1 MTVVDFKPK
10 ATKRRK
16 VTQEEALAAFLAE
29 KPRTMLLV
37 GTTGDDLIVF
47 TGGQQSSEVLWL
59 LELAKKALFEGE
71 FESAN

>member
-1 MTVVDFKPK
+1 MTVVDFRPK
-10 ATKRRK
+10 GVCARK
-16 VTQEEALAAFLAE
+16 VTMEEALKAFLDQ

-47 TGGQQSSEVLWL
+47 TGGQLSSEVLWL

-71 FESAN
+71 FES

>member
-10 ATKRRK
+10 AVKRRK
-16 VTQEEALAAFLAE
+16 VTMEEALAAFLAE

-37 GTTGDDLIVF
+37 GTNGDDLIVF

-59 LELAKKALFEGE
+59 LELAKRALFEGE
-71 FESAN
+71 LESAN

>member
-10 ATKRRK
+10 AAKTKK
-16 VTQEEALAAFLAE
+16 VTLENALAAFLAE

-37 GTTGDDLIVF
+37 GTTGEDLIVF

-59 LELAKKALFEGE
+59 LELAKRALFEGE
-71 FESAN
+71 FESAD